1 MRRCVELAAPVLDM
15 NSRNSIGE
23 QVVMRLQIP
32 GRRADV
38 HPISPLREVSKECF
52 TIFQQPRKQTIFKR
66 MIFTSRNQIEHLPLE
81 YVGTGVDVLAS
92 ALVRLPF
99 FQKPPYAPV
108 IFRLNDSIST
118 WVFDGRQHYRS
129 HCLALLMLANDG
141 FKIEIG
147 KDVPIENHHSPA

>member
-66 MIFTSRNQIEHLPLE
+66 MLFTSRNQIEYLRLE
-81 YVGTGVDVLAS
+81 HEGTGGAFLAS
-92 ALVRLPF
+92 LLVRIPF
-99 FQKPPYAPV
+99 FKTPPYAPS
-108 IFRLNDSIST
+108 IFPLHAPLHTMASD
-118 WVFDGRQHYRS
+118 
-129 HCLALLMLANDG
+129 
-141 FKIEIG
+141 
-147 KDVPIENHHSPA
+147 